1 MAIDVALNAFLNLRD
16 DEVAAFALARAAELD
31 LTLPEPTLQAIGE
44 NLSLLRLQAAVF
56 VTALGEAGGAP
67 PEIFTP

>member
-16 DEVAAFALARAAELD
+16 DEVAAFALTRAAELD

-56 VTALGEAGGAP
+56 VTALGEAGGEP
-67 PEIFTP
+67 PETFLP

>member
-16 DEVAAFALARAAELD
+16 DEVAAFALTRAAELD

-56 VTALGEAGGAP
+56 VTALAEAGDDAP
-67 PEIFTP
+67 ETFTP